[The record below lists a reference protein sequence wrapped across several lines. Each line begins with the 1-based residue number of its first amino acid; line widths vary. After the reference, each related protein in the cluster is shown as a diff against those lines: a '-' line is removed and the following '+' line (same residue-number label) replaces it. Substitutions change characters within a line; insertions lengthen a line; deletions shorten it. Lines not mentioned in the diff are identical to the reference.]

1 MKRRQVLVALGAGA
15 LAAPLASFAQQQ
27 GKVWRIGFLAPRSR
41 PDSIESDLY
50 GAVVRGMRELGYV
63 EGKNLAIEW
72 RFADNSPDRLRGLA
86 AELVRLKVDVIVT
99 PGAAS
104 TSAVQKAT
112 TTLPVVMI
120 NAGDPIISGFGASLA
135 RPGGNITGPTSL
147 AEDYSSKHLQFLL
160 DMLPKLS
167 RVALLSNNFAS
178 AIHATIL
185 KNIQAAAQ
193 KTGVKILPVE
203 ARDAQDLEQAFA
215 VMIRESAGAVIIAQN
230 PLFLQVR
237 RQIADLAAKHRLPSI
252 AAYRDYVEVGILMSY
267 GHDNTENYRR
277 AATYVDKILKGA
289 KPGELP
295 VEQPTKFEMF
305 INGKTAKA
313 LGLKIPHSLL
323 LSADKVIE

>member
-50 GAVVRGMRELGYV
+50 GAFVRGMRELGYV